1 MFSGTKEAMETPRCG
16 VAVPRST
23 IRGVSMHRIVH
34 ALEIIVTAPFRAVK
48 ALLPSGRAGGGHK
61 RVGRGGRG
69 RPRP

>member
-1 MFSGTKEAMETPRCG
+1 
-16 VAVPRST
+16 
-23 IRGVSMHRIVH
+23 MHRIIH
-34 ALEIIVTAPFRAVK
+34 ALEIIVTAPFRALK